1 MPEMVRLEKEL
12 IQSPAWGWVST
23 RIVLPWAVRGLG
35 REMAG
40 RLLEIG
46 AGTGANAERL
56 LERYADL
63 EVVATDY
70 DPDMVARASRRL
82 ARFGDRARVERVDA
96 RALPYEDAA
105 FDLVLALGVLHHVG
119 EWELA
124 IAEAARVL
132 RPGGRLVLADLLGAF
147 FAPFPIRRWF
157 PPART
162 YTFRQLEAALAEA
175 GFRRWRP
182 TRVLRFSY
190 RAVAER

>member
-1 MPEMVRLEKEL
+1 MPEMARLEKEL
-12 IQSPAWGWVST
+12 IQSPAWGWIGPRV
-23 RIVLPWAVRGLG
+23 VLPWAVRALG
-35 REMAG
+35 PEMAG

-56 LERYADL
+56 LERYPDL

-70 DPDMVARASRRL
+70 DPDMVARTVRRL
-82 ARFGDRARVERVDA
+82 ARFGDRAGVERVDA
-96 RALPYEDAA
+96 RELPYEDAV
-105 FDLVLALGVLHHVG
+105 FDLVLAIGVLHHVG
-119 EWELA
+119 EWERALT
-124 IAEAARVL
+124 EAARVL
-132 RPGGRLVLADLLGAF
+132 RPGGRLVLADLVGAF